1 MDHSTNLPC
10 ASSLMC
16 LKIVISP
23 RQRSSLTPH
32 EQFSSIIPLFTVPN
46 IQALS
51 SKAGSTD
58 KLLFAQEIK
67 IIVITSLNCKSLD
80 GRGHVFLIFLAKTLK
95 MLCQEHTRY
104 LITVCWMNEKKK
116 TRFESS
122 HHLVSRLEIV
132 GRGSNLVT
140 DTLLHLIFITILG
153 NRQNDHLYFRKEKLR
168 CQAIGLNLIADLRDS
183 KAYALN
189 RCTCLGNMGTC
200 GMWGFSCSWVTP
212 LFGYVGANRNNSWD
226 IFSNILA
233 WLVIGTLLILL
244 LAENAKKHLY
254 LRQSRL
260 L

>member
-58 KLLFAQEIK
+58 KLPFAQEIK

-116 TRFESS
+116 NSFWKQSPSGFQTRNCGPWFQSGYT
-122 HHLVSRLEIV
+122 HIV
-132 GRGSNLVT
+132 T
-140 DTLLHLIFITILG
+140 FDLH
-153 NRQNDHLYFRKEKLR
+153 
-168 CQAIGLNLIADLRDS
+168 
-183 KAYALN
+183 
-189 RCTCLGNMGTC
+189 
-200 GMWGFSCSWVTP
+200 
-212 LFGYVGANRNNSWD
+212 NNSR
-226 IFSNILA
+226 
-233 WLVIGTLLILL
+233 
-244 LAENAKKHLY
+244 K
-254 LRQSRL
+254 
-260 L
+260 

>member
-1 MDHSTNLPC
+1 M
-10 ASSLMC
+10 
-16 LKIVISP
+16 K
-23 RQRSSLTPH
+23 
-32 EQFSSIIPLFTVPN
+32 
-46 IQALS
+46 
-51 SKAGSTD
+51 
-58 KLLFAQEIK
+58 
-67 IIVITSLNCKSLD
+67 
-80 GRGHVFLIFLAKTLK
+80 
-95 MLCQEHTRY
+95 
-104 LITVCWMNEKKK
+104 KKK

-140 DTLLHLIFITILG
+140 HTLLHLIFITILG

-189 RCTCLGNMGTC
+189 RCTCLGNMGTS

-233 WLVIGTLLILL
+233 LQEGLLPEEAWGEAGGGDPNQARLGKRRESQNL
-244 LAENAKKHLY
+244 GEAPFLKG
-254 LRQSRL
+254 SRL
-260 L
+260 LRKMTWWAEGCVLFGFEVYYDSVLGDLEKRTSCSWVLAC

>member
-104 LITVCWMNEKKK
+104 LITVCWMNEKTKEGWSN
-116 TRFESS
+116 FWPW
-122 HHLVSRLEIV
+122 SRKYV
-132 GRGSNLVT
+132 A
-140 DTLLHLIFITILG
+140 LIFPLQTTIKP
-153 NRQNDHLYFRKEKLR
+153 DK
-168 CQAIGLNLIADLRDS
+168 
-183 KAYALN
+183 
-189 RCTCLGNMGTC
+189 
-200 GMWGFSCSWVTP
+200 
-212 LFGYVGANRNNSWD
+212 
-226 IFSNILA
+226 NI
-233 WLVIGTLLILL
+233 W
-244 LAENAKKHLY
+244 NY
-254 LRQSRL
+254 CF
-260 L
+260 